1 MATIEV
7 ELTKLKQRVEQL
19 ESTVHRL
26 TREEHAQTI
35 STPQSLDPV
44 ALIALLK
51 AEGVIRE
58 PTLEE
63 LRLAAKWENLPE
75 EEKQAIRWELDHLPP
90 GPMASDIIIENRG

>member
-7 ELTKLKQRVEQL
+7 ELTELKQRVERL
-19 ESTVHRL
+19 ESTVRQL
-26 TREEHAQTI
+26 AREGHVQMVPR
-35 STPQSLDPV
+35 PQSLDPV

-58 PTLEE
+58 PTSEE

-75 EEKQAIRWELDHLPP
+75 EEKQAVRWELDHLPP
-90 GPMASDIIIENRG
+90 GPMASDIIIENRR